1 MSACFSATSGDCTLI
16 RVCPVGLQIIQNSSR
31 VFRAYSYKYA
41 LQNIGFSY
49 SDLSPILNL
58 TFAPRK
64 TSYPLPGKN
73 NLTLLRYHVTA
84 FITILYFSRVC
95 KHFFTFFYF
104 FLKHSFKRN
113 KMLCYRHFERQ
124 RIFSICVSSYLYV
137 EAFPL
142 VPFTGNACDNDTTDH
157 NYSYNYNCHNGSGR
171 NTITTVTLSAFT
183 LT

>member
-64 TSYPLPGKN
+64 TSYPLPGKSTE
-73 NLTLLRYHVTA
+73 NLQARSLQQPHASTLSCHSIYYY
-84 FITILYFSRVC
+84 TI
-95 KHFFTFFYF
+95 FFKGLQAFFYIFLIF
-104 FLKHSFKRN
+104 FKHSFKRN
-113 KMLCYRHFERQ
+113 KMLCCGHFERQ
-124 RIFSICVSSYLYV
+124 GSFSDCVSSYYM
-137 EAFPL
+137 
-142 VPFTGNACDNDTTDH
+142 
-157 NYSYNYNCHNGSGR
+157 
-171 NTITTVTLSAFT
+171 
-183 LT
+183 

>member
-64 TSYPLPGKN
+64 TSYPLPGKS
-73 NLTLLRYHVTA
+73 NLTLLRYHVTV

-104 FLKHSFKRN
+104 FS
-113 KMLCYRHFERQ
+113 
-124 RIFSICVSSYLYV
+124 STVSSETKCSVADILKGRG
-137 EAFPL
+137 AFRIVFLLIICRSIPL
-142 VPFTGNACDNDTTDH
+142 SPFYGK
-157 NYSYNYNCHNGSGR
+157 R
-171 NTITTVTLSAFT
+171 MR
-183 LT
+183 

>member
-31 VFRAYSYKYA
+31 VFQAYSYKYA

-64 TSYPLPGKN
+64 TSYPLPGKS

-113 KMLCYRHFERQ
+113 KMLCCRHFERQ
-124 RIFSICVSSYLYV
+124 RIFSICVSSYYNIEKIYRKNRAV
-137 EAFPL
+137 RDPAF
-142 VPFTGNACDNDTTDH
+142 FC
-157 NYSYNYNCHNGSGR
+157 
-171 NTITTVTLSAFT
+171 IF
-183 LT
+183 

>member
-104 FLKHSFKRN
+104 FS
-113 KMLCYRHFERQ
+113 
-124 RIFSICVSSYLYV
+124 STVSSETKCSVTDILKGRESFQFV
-137 EAFPL
+137 FLLIICRSIPL
-142 VPFTGNACDNDTTDH
+142 SPFYGK
-157 NYSYNYNCHNGSGR
+157 R
-171 NTITTVTLSAFT
+171 MR
-183 LT
+183 

>member
-104 FLKHSFKRN
+104 LYFVNSFATSFLF
-113 KMLCYRHFERQ
+113 
-124 RIFSICVSSYLYV
+124 FSMPIS
-137 EAFPL
+137 
-142 VPFTGNACDNDTTDH
+142 
-157 NYSYNYNCHNGSGR
+157 
-171 NTITTVTLSAFT
+171 VTLHQTILRMF
-183 LT
+183 

>member
-64 TSYPLPGKN
+64 TSYPLPGKS
-73 NLTLLRYHVTA
+73 NLTLLRYHVTTFALYRKAPANARA
-84 FITILYFSRVC
+84 FRIKYCILFDTIFFSFMLLLLQKDRHELYFSCR
-95 KHFFTFFYF
+95 FYSASV
-104 FLKHSFKRN
+104 HSISRLSYSFG
-113 KMLCYRHFERQ
+113 
-124 RIFSICVSSYLYV
+124 ISTSVSPQL
-137 EAFPL
+137 F
-142 VPFTGNACDNDTTDH
+142 H
-157 NYSYNYNCHNGSGR
+157 
-171 NTITTVTLSAFT
+171 TLPV
-183 LT
+183 